1 LARIELFGKKFQMLE
16 YSMNIRST
24 IQDVIS
30 SNIANI
36 NTPGYKCK
44 NINFQKELNRI
55 LHPQDTIQL
64 ETTNKRHFKIEPE
77 KLDGY
82 EPEVEYCENNVI
94 GNDNNN
100 VDLDKEM
107 AKMSKNHL
115 LYNADSQILVKEFKI
130 LKDVITQGGR

>member
-1 LARIELFGKKFQMLE
+1 MAGIELFGKKFQMLE
-16 YSMNIRST
+16 YSLNIRSR
-24 IQDVIS
+24 IQDVVS

-44 NINFQKELNRI
+44 GINFEKELNRI
-55 LHPQDTIQL
+55 LKPEDTIEL
-64 ETTNKRHFKIEPE
+64 ETTNKRHIKITPE
-77 KLDGY
+77 KLDGSN
-82 EPEVEYCENNVI
+82 PQIEYCKTNVI

-130 LKDVITQGGR
+130 LKDVISQGGR